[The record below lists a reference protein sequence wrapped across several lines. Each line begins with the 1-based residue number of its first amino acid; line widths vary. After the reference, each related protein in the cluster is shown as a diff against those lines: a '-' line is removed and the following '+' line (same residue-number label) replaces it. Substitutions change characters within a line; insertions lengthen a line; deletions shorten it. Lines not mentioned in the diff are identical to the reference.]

1 VRIINEKEYN
11 YSLLEENIIKIKEK
25 FKKKGKEYGI
35 VILNIKQINALAET
49 IDLQSVAPLVSPKF
63 NFRIETFLIPR
74 FDEISRIVYS
84 IKPLPDE
91 IGIEISKE
99 NAHDLIKA
107 LELGTTITK
116 LKERGYSVEELN
128 TLLKKI
134 KFFKYR

>member
-1 VRIINEKEYN
+1 MNGNEYK
-11 YSLLEENIIKIKEK
+11 YSFLEDNIIKIKPK

-35 VILNIKQINALAET
+35 ATLNIKQINALAET

-74 FDEISRIVYS
+74 FDDINRIAYS
-84 IKPLPDE
+84 IKPIPDE
-91 IGIEISKE
+91 INIEISKE
-99 NAHDLIKA
+99 NVHDLLKA

-128 TLLKKI
+128 TALKKI
-134 KFFKYR
+134 KFLKYK